1 MTDGGGGYGETT
13 TDGGGDGVMVAEV
26 VVEFE
31 EVHGGRREEG
41 LGMGGCMGSMVRESG
56 IRKERED

>member
-1 MTDGGGGYGETT
+1 MA

-41 LGMGGCMGSMVRESG
+41 LGMRGCIGSMVRESG
-56 IRKERED
+56 IRKERKD